1 MNAELIRE
9 IVKSKKITLDE
20 LSKEIGV
27 DRSTLYRKL
36 ENDGETFKV
45 SEMKKLIST
54 LDLTPEDVNRIFFG

>member
-9 IVKSKKITLDE
+9 IVKLKKITLDE

-45 SEMKKLIST
+45 SEMKKLISA

>member
-9 IVKSKKITLDE
+9 IVKLKKITLDE

-45 SEMKKLIST
+45 SEMKKLISA
-54 LDLTPEDVNRIFFG
+54 LDLTPEDVNHIFFG